1 MGALLTNH
9 LPYSDAGLGLRR
21 TVFLAPGTESTIA
34 IERVVMSIEYQ
45 NLQLRIGGGWHTEPI
60 PNPLPMG

>member
-34 IERVVMSIEYQ
+34 IEREVMSIEYQ
-45 NLQLRIGGGWHTEPI
+45 KL
-60 PNPLPMG
+60 